1 MQSLVVVADDLA
13 AVRSNRF
20 ALRQVACFRVI
31 ATVDGRA
38 SVRPTIAR
46 LQPNVVL
53 VNDMCQRM
61 NLMSRIREAAEA
73 APGATVV
80 YLAGRVDD
88 AAVDEAVDAG
98 AHAVIARDLPPS
110 VLGTVLREVVLG
122 NVAMSPRVRAERA
135 ADGRQVQLA
144 LVART
149 SA

>member
-20 ALRQVACFRVI
+20 ALRQVGCFRVI
-31 ATVDGRA
+31 ATVDGRT

-46 LQPNVVL
+46 LQPHVVL
-53 VNDMCQRM
+53 VNEMCQRM

-73 APGATVV
+73 APGAKIV

-98 AHAVIARDLPPS
+98 AHVVIARDLPPS
-110 VLGTVLREVVLG
+110 VLGTVLREAVQG
-122 NVAMSPRVRAERA
+122 NVAMSPRASAHQA
-135 ADGRQVQLA
+135 AAGQAQLA
-144 LVART
+144 LLART